1 MTAFDVAWEASE
13 LKHTV
18 LSLKAVAEAFS
29 RRFTEPL
36 EKRDILL
43 AIETAPEEFE
53 YLYRAVFSF
62 ICEVKDQALHLEA
75 SAEELLDAENL
86 REGKGNFPGV
96 KEELLRNPAGKNQE
110 EKGKKK
116 GTLEAI

>member
-75 SAEELLDAENL
+75 SAEELLDAERGTSEEVSGNPAGTKG
-86 REGKGNFPGV
+86 EIKGNF
-96 KEELLRNPAGKNQE
+96 
-110 EKGKKK
+110 
-116 GTLEAI
+116 